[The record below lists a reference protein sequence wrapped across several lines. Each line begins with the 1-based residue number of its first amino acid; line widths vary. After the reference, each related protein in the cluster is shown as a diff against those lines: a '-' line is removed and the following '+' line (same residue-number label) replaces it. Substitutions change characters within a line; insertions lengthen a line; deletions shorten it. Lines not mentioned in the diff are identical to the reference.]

1 MSQQIEIHAE
11 LRVDVGKGAS
21 RRLRRQA
28 EKVPGIIY
36 GGTDDPLPLTMSS
49 IELAKVMKQES
60 FYSQIL
66 SVILDGKGQQAL
78 VRDLQRHPA
87 TEKVM
92 HIDFL
97 RISADRAIQV
107 FVPLHFIGE
116 DKCLGVR
123 EGGGSIIHN
132 VTEVEVSC
140 LPGDLPEYLEVFMAL
155 VELNQTVRL
164 SDLAVPEGVTI
175 VALAHGPERDVS
187 VVSVQVPRGGLEEEE
202 ELEAAAEGE
211 AAEGDQAEAAGD
223 ADSTDEE
230 PSEG

>member
-155 VELNQTVRL
+155 VELHQTVRL

-175 VALAHGPERDVS
+175 VALAYGPERDVS
-187 VVSVQVPRGGLEEEE
+187 VVSVQIPRGGLEEEE